1 MSPDYGYLNFAS
13 QPLKATAV
21 ASVLQ
26 PHIAMALDLDLYSDE
41 WIRVMRPDG
50 ALKLAVRAFHV
61 CLAGE
66 RSA

>member
-1 MSPDYGYLNFAS
+1 
-13 QPLKATAV
+13 
-21 ASVLQ
+21 
-26 PHIAMALDLDLYSDE
+26 MALDLDLYSDE

-50 ALKLAVRAFHV
+50 VLKLAVRAFHV